1 MTARVIALTA
11 LEQRARERVIAA
23 GLRPERT
30 VEEWVAH
37 PRALEDLLR
46 IMGGTSH
53 CTIWAER
60 EHDDTLIAE
69 LVQRALPYLPKDMP
83 RDQIERMARSRL
95 TEDLR
100 AQLLALRAG

>member
-1 MTARVIALTA
+1 MIARVIALTA

-23 GLRPERT
+23 GFVPERS
-30 VEEWVAH
+30 VAEWVAH
-37 PRALEDLLR
+37 PRALDDLLR
-46 IMGGTSH
+46 LMGGTSH
-53 CTIWAER
+53 STIVAER
-60 EHDDTLIAE
+60 QHDDALITE
-69 LVQRALPYLPKDMP
+69 LVQRALPYLPKDMS